1 MDGSPRNLNSSKSQA
16 LYGWAPRSLMWASQ
30 VSSAIWMSL
39 LAAQEFQRNWG
50 IGSLCGCI
58 YTDFAGRDVQCTVLC
73 CTVQYYIQSSFL
85 AHGRRTWSCSPLGL
99 SQLLYP
105 WASSGPV
112 EKASSQPGPGQPVQA
127 VRPGHLP
134 HSAVL
139 GYSWQHNQNKENGCS
154 ININFNILWEFYLKT
169 FLFSSYKFYSRTIMM
184 IGKLMMTLVMMMIRK
199 KMTSQV
205 MMKILTFW
213 MILAHI
219 KKLIFGSIS

>member
-1 MDGSPRNLNSSKSQA
+1 MDGSPRNLMMVKSLKCYVDGSPRNLNSSKSQA

-73 CTVQYYIQSSFL
+73 CTVQYYIQSSFW
-85 AHGRRTWSCSPLGL
+85 AHGRRWLDPAPLWVWVSYSTPGL
-99 SQLLYP
+99 AVVLVRKLPAYLAWPSQHQQ
-105 WASSGPV
+105 SG
-112 EKASSQPGPGQPVQA
+112 GPAPA

-139 GYSWQHNQNKENGCS
+139 GYSWQHNQNKQNGCS

-169 FLFSSYKFYSRTIMM
+169 FLFSSYKFYSRTIVRQ
-184 IGKLMMTLVMMMIRK
+184 L
-199 KMTSQV
+199 
-205 MMKILTFW
+205 
-213 MILAHI
+213 
-219 KKLIFGSIS
+219 

>member
-73 CTVQYYIQSSFL
+73 CTVQYYIQSSFW
-85 AHGRRTWSCSPLGL
+85 AHGRWTWSCSPLGL

-105 WASSGPV
+105 WASSGPG
-112 EKASSQPGPGQPVQA
+112 EKASCLPGLALPAAA
-127 VRPGHLP
+127 VRRASTSSQAGSPAP
-134 HSAVL
+134 QCSAGL
-139 GYSWQHNQNKENGCS
+139 Q
-154 ININFNILWEFYLKT
+154 
-169 FLFSSYKFYSRTIMM
+169 
-184 IGKLMMTLVMMMIRK
+184 
-199 KMTSQV
+199 
-205 MMKILTFW
+205 LTTQCKQTKW
-213 MILAHI
+213 L
-219 KKLIFGSIS
+219 LY